1 MPLTKQGAFDQSA
14 QQEILNSSPWLNNPT
29 LIAGDATLNPSAS
42 GLYRLSKGSA
52 AAITL
57 PAPRA
62 ILDDYKQIAIVS
74 DSAFAHVITATGL
87 LKTGAAAVNTA
98 TFAAFV
104 GANVVLMAFN
114 GLWYAVSSAGNTFA

>member
-1 MPLTKQGAFDQSA
+1 MLTRQGAYDQSA
-14 QQEILNSSPWLNNPT
+14 QQEIINTSPWLNPPT
-29 LIAGDATLNPSAS
+29 LVPGDFTINPNSP
-42 GLYRLSKGSA
+42 GLFRLSKGSA

-62 ILDDYKQIAIVS
+62 GTDDYKQIAIVS

-114 GLWYAVSSAGNTFA
+114 GLWYAISSAGNTFA